1 MNMSK
6 FICVSTLMVSLIV
19 TLGVVA
25 QGDPVYRQNHF
36 NAMMLNPAHA
46 GSNTYSDVSV
56 LALNQW
62 VGMPGAPR
70 TYTVSGNFKIL
81 ENAGLGVAVLGD
93 QYGPVNVTNADV
105 NLAYHLKLNKKYKLS
120 MAIRGS
126 IYSANVGLTDLTII
140 NSNDPYFQSNLS
152 TGLSGNAG
160 WGALLYS
167 NKFYVGVSQPRLVRR
182 AFSDRNMNDFVD
194 SQFGLISYM
203 GGNFNLNRNVIFR
216 PYIVSRYLKN
226 TPYNFD
232 MNAILNFNKKIDFG
246 LTYQLL
252 SGAGLIFG
260 VDFGNLYLGYAY
272 TYPMNDLRRASF
284 QSHEVSIR
292 FKFNDTKTSMSQSP
306 RFFMN

>member
-1 MNMSK
+1 MSK

>member
-1 MNMSK
+1 
-6 FICVSTLMVSLIV
+6 MVSLIV